1 MGGCGVTDEVIQ
13 WMERI
18 QNSGVDDDPPVS
30 ATPSHTYHSPAPNQ
44 PHPNSLRD
52 DSSRYINDNVCL
64 RSLTTSHIA

>member
-1 MGGCGVTDEVIQ
+1 MTDEVVQ

-30 ATPSHTYHSPAPNQ
+30 ATPSHTYHSPAPNA

-52 DSSRYINDNVCL
+52 DSSR
-64 RSLTTSHIA
+64 